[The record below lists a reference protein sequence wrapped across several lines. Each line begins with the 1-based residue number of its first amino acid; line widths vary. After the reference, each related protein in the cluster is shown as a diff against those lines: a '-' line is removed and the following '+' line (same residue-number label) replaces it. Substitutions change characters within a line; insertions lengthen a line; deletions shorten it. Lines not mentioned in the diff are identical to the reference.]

1 MYHNRAVLPYQ
12 QILVIGYFLCFI
24 LGITAV
30 STGYA
35 FYNDYRVIEV
45 LLLLIINACFY
56 YHHSHRYQLITDM
69 TMIILLIVGS
79 IFGQASLYI
88 ITDILLFYMIVKAF
102 FALGYHALLSKLWI
116 IASLLLFLLLP
127 VGLYDYV
134 DTGKYYANWYPLSW
148 NIRVYN
154 SYFLITSIF
163 AVWFY
168 LTATKYKLV
177 YLLYL
182 FLAFFAV
189 LLDGG
194 RSVTLAYSVFMAIIA
209 LYHARARVALI
220 GVYLTSWVAY
230 LGVTYLAT
238 MGQSSS
244 LRIVRESS
252 SGRLDLWQNAMSCW
266 AEHPIIGCGFYQ
278 LDQYPH
284 LSAHPHNLFIQVLS
298 ETGLIGFG
306 LLLFVIYSIAS
317 RISWD
322 MKRNAFVIAALLA
335 VTVDMSLSGVYIYP
349 ITQMALLWLFV
360 FLLKNPAFEH
370 AKHFNQ
376 PPIQAS
382 RVQQGLSL
390 AVYTVTGA
398 WFLYLS
404 VAAFGFSDEMP
415 VTPPRFWVYGYH
427 LF

>member
-1 MYHNRAVLPYQ
+1 MFKTYLEIKNKELLLAL
-12 QILVIGYFLCFI
+12 YFFVFAFGFSI
-24 LGITAV
+24 AIADH
-30 STGYA
+30 
-35 FYNDYRVIEV
+35 FYNSFRI
-45 LLLLIINACFY
+45 L
-56 YHHSHRYQLITDM
+56 QL
-69 TMIILLIVGS
+69 G
-79 IFGQASLYI
+79 
-88 ITDILLFYMIVKAF
+88 
-102 FALGYHALLSKLWI
+102 
-116 IASLLLFLLLP
+116 LLLFFCIYSFNKSRLSTLDFLFLVFLGVGYIFWQHPVFVVTELMVCFLLYKNFLVLDYRDLLTKSVLIASFFLFLFLP
-127 VGLYDYV
+127 LSIAEYLSTSRYI
-134 DTGKYYANWYPLSW
+134 ANWQPMPW

-220 GVYLTSWVAY
+220 GVYLTSWIAY

-238 MGQSSS
+238 MGQDSS